1 MKDISTNEQNSKK
14 NSIVLSFDEQDDFD
28 FKPLTKGLGFH
39 HTEKKQTQVRTGGV
53 MNRSVSSARK
63 SIPTTPSLKSTPTQK
78 LSTPSS
84 LPQELKA
91 FYEAPAETTVTP
103 PLPSVG
109 MVHVP
114 EVPVQSKQTISHAPI
129 LNEEIKSA
137 SRIIQLAAWLVDL
150 VVISIFVVGTMSALF
165 FMLNVE
171 LSSWKEVLLI
181 DRNYIVPL
189 SLFAIYYVLYFGIL
203 DLVGGVGKTMM
214 GLKVVARVPG
224 EKLSFF
230 KTMLRSVVSLLSLA
244 AFGLPHIV
252 DFQGKLSD
260 TEVVSE

>member
-1 MKDISTNEQNSKK
+1 MKDISTNEQKSKK
-14 NSIVLSFDEQDDFD
+14 NSIVLSFDEQDDFE

-39 HTEKKQTQVRTGGV
+39 HTEKKQTQVRTQTSV
-53 MNRSVSSARK
+53 MNRSLSATNARK
-63 SIPTTPSLKSTPTQK
+63 SIPTTPGLKSTPTQK
-78 LSTPSS
+78 LATPNS

-91 FYEAPAETTVTP
+91 FYESPAETQATP
-103 PLPSVG
+103 TLPTARISQVQE
-109 MVHVP
+109 VK
-114 EVPVQSKQTISHAPI
+114 VPVSSPI
-129 LNEEIKSA
+129 LSEEIKSA
-137 SRIIQLAAWLVDL
+137 PRIIQLGAWLVDV
-150 VVISIFVVGTMSALF
+150 VVIALFVVATMSALF
-165 FMLNVE
+165 FMLGLE
-171 LSSWKEVLLI
+171 FSSWKEVLLM

-203 DLVGGVGKTMM
+203 DLVGGVGKTLM

-224 EKLSFF
+224 EKISFF
-230 KTMLRSVVSLLSLA
+230 KTLLRSIVSLLSLG

>member
-1 MKDISTNEQNSKK
+1 MKDISTNEQKSKK
-14 NSIVLSFDEQDDFD
+14 NSIVLSFDDQEDFE

-39 HTEKKQTQVRTGGV
+39 HTEKKQTQVRTQTGV
-53 MNRSVSSARK
+53 MNRSVSAASARK
-63 SIPTTPSLKSTPTQK
+63 SIPTTPGLKSTPTQK
-78 LSTPSS
+78 LATPNS

-91 FYEAPAETTVTP
+91 FYESPAEAQVP
-103 PLPSVG
+103 ALPTAR
-109 MVHVP
+109 VP
-114 EVPVQSKQTISHAPI
+114 QAQEVKVPVSSPI
-129 LNEEIKSA
+129 LSEEIMSA
-137 SRIIQLAAWLVDL
+137 PRIIQLGAWLVDV
-150 VVISIFVVGTMSALF
+150 VVIALFVVATMSALF
-165 FMLNVE
+165 FMLGLE
-171 LSSWKEVLLI
+171 FSSWKEVLLM

-203 DLVGGVGKTMM
+203 DLVGGVGKTLM

-224 EKLSFF
+224 EKISFF
-230 KTMLRSVVSLLSLA
+230 KTLLRSIVSLLSLG